1 MPVYTVHEPP
11 LRRFENE
18 ADPFRFV
25 FVRDGFS
32 FWAFLLG
39 PLWMLRHRLWLVLI
53 GYVVL
58 TAALG
63 IGLHV
68 VGASAGARLLVAFL
82 FALLIGL
89 EAATLRRWTLSRRG
103 WINLG
108 LVIGDDEEAAER
120 RFFDAWVA
128 GGTPHRRSFAPPPGP
143 AAARSGGA
151 PGDVIGLFPEP
162 GTRA

>member
-1 MPVYTVHEPP
+1 
-11 LRRFENE
+11 
-18 ADPFRFV
+18 
-25 FVRDGFS
+25 
-32 FWAFLLG
+32 
-39 PLWMLRHRLWLVLI
+39 MLRHRLWLVLT

-58 TAALG
+58 VVAIG
-63 IGLHV
+63 VGLHA
-68 VGASAGARLLVAFL
+68 VGASTGARLLVAFL
-82 FALLIGL
+82 LALLIGL

-103 WINLG
+103 WTNLG

-128 GGTPHRRSFAPPPGP
+128 DGRTHRFAFAPPPGS
-143 AAARSGGA
+143 AARSAGT